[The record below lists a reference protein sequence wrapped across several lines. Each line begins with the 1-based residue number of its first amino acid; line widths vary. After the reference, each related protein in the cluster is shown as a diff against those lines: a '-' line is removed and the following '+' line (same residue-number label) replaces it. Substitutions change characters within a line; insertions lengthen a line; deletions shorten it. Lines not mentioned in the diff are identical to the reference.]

1 MIGRN
6 GTLGDTMD
14 DSSHDYS
21 RHTEADLREKI
32 ASIDPAKFPQR
43 SKSLMLEL
51 HRRMLLADER
61 SRTVHAS
68 MVKRVLP
75 KFEHRA
81 QPVLSP
87 HRFLI
92 RLAHSGIIAFALIV
106 VSLLIG
112 MVGYHVL
119 EGVSWIDAFLNASM
133 LLGGMGP
140 VTVPVTFGGKLFAGL
155 YALYC
160 GLAVIL
166 VAGVILAPVA
176 HRILHTFHMES
187 RNR

>member
-1 MIGRN
+1 MI
-6 GTLGDTMD
+6 
-14 DSSHDYS
+14 
-21 RHTEADLREKI
+21 
-32 ASIDPAKFPQR
+32 P
-43 SKSLMLEL
+43 
-51 HRRMLLADER
+51 
-61 SRTVHAS
+61 
-68 MVKRVLP
+68 
-75 KFEHRA
+75 
-81 QPVLSP
+81 P
-87 HRFLI
+87 HRFII
-92 RLAHSGIIAFALIV
+92 RLANSGLVALALIA
-106 VSLLIG
+106 VSLFVG

-140 VTVPVTFGGKLFAGL
+140 VNIPVTSGGKLFAGL

-187 RNR
+187 RDR